1 VTFSD
6 KHDEFNLNKDSLVG
20 VKQIRVFT
28 RDENDPAGDVGET
41 VVEIIMEDA

>member
-6 KHDEFNLNKDSLVG
+6 KHDEFNLNKDSLAG

-28 RDENDPAGDVGET
+28 RDEDDLLGDVGET
-41 VVEIIMEDA
+41 VVEIVMEDA

>member
-6 KHDEFNLNKDSLVG
+6 KHDEFNLNKDSLAG

-28 RDENDPAGDVGET
+28 RDEDDPAGDVGET